1 MSCLDARFWADDIEC
16 KNTTGVRIQ
25 MDFMNVPTT
34 TFITT
39 PINHSSI
46 TICQKA
52 RDSIL
57 IARPYII
64 VYESDGQS
72 SEPCHNR
79 GDCLEHSQLK
89 SLLFF
94 NFRAFSKT
102 TTWYM
107 YITAPNKN
115 NILSLHNSSVIGF
128 PYYKWET
135 CKTTYDKISITAG
148 RQFLQDFTSY
158 MLYVIP
164 YKHFVCISYPN

>member
-1 MSCLDARFWADDIEC
+1 MSCLDARFWADDIER

-79 GDCLEHSQLK
+79 GVCLEHSQLNSTFVHFPK
-89 SLLFF
+89 PQHD
-94 NFRAFSKT
+94 
-102 TTWYM
+102 
-107 YITAPNKN
+107 ITAPNKN
-115 NILSLHNSSVIGF
+115 DILSLHNSSVIGF